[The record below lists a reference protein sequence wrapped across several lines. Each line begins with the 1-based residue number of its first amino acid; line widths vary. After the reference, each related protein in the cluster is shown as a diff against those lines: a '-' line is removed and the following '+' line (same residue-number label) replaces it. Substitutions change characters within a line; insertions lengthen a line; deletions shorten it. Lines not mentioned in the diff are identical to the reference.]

1 MLTKV
6 FKEECSVGSFDES
19 SILVESIF
27 GTSVLESKHW
37 KYTFLFSGESRLREN
52 SELYNVVL
60 YGERNHNNVINCPL
74 YMSYVHCNNFQNT
87 LENIHTKQLPEFPK
101 KDVLAIIGNPG
112 GQYRNHYLSQIENA
126 GIHITYAG
134 SFRNNIG
141 KNLAPEYGSPEF
153 QDYVSQFKCVIAAE
167 NSEGDTYIT
176 EKICHGFLS
185 QTIPLYWGSRN
196 VCDYFN
202 KGRFFHLR
210 NQSID
215 ELKKIIANYEIWSS
229 YISEPVFAKD
239 VRTINDI
246 ARDISYLIF
255 KPKTLDRLRG
265 VYAICNEN
273 FEPQRFDR
281 LTKMFSDFKWDVKF
295 RGRTYKHTITPEIFQ
310 RYVKTNEIIKLRG
323 YPPVLK
329 KAELSLSLNFLEIFK
344 EIEKNY
350 SSGYFFICESDIYLE
365 GDLDNISKIIDATT
379 EHDNNWDGIHIGL
392 DRPNRVTKFDYTKE
406 YIGIQRNYTPKGTD
420 SILYSY
426 SGILKII
433 EFLSNE
439 DLSVP
444 WDYVFQ
450 NLLRKNQFKFYWS
463 NNEVFIQGT
472 NAGMERS
479 TIQTDTS

>member
-1 MLTKV
+1 
-6 FKEECSVGSFDES
+6 
-19 SILVESIF
+19 
-27 GTSVLESKHW
+27 
-37 KYTFLFSGESRLREN
+37 
-52 SELYNVVL
+52 
-60 YGERNHNNVINCPL
+60 
-74 YMSYVHCNNFQNT
+74 
-87 LENIHTKQLPEFPK
+87 
-101 KDVLAIIGNPG
+101 
-112 GQYRNHYLSQIENA
+112 
-126 GIHITYAG
+126 
-134 SFRNNIG
+134 
-141 KNLAPEYGSPEF
+141 
-153 QDYVSQFKCVIAAE
+153 
-167 NSEGDTYIT
+167 
-176 EKICHGFLS
+176 
-185 QTIPLYWGSRN
+185 
-196 VCDYFN
+196 
-202 KGRFFHLR
+202 
-210 NQSID
+210 
-215 ELKKIIANYEIWSS
+215 
-229 YISEPVFAKD
+229 
-239 VRTINDI
+239 
-246 ARDISYLIF
+246 
-255 KPKTLDRLRG
+255 
-265 VYAICNEN
+265 
-273 FEPQRFDR
+273 
-281 LTKMFSDFKWDVKF
+281 MFSDFKWDVKF

-472 NAGMERS
+472 NAGIERS
-479 TIQTDTS
+479 TIQTDMS